1 MIYRVNRYE
10 DIVKRL
16 PDIPSGSIVV
26 IDRLPEFECSGVIF
40 KTNKGWSK
48 VFLDS
53 TQLNRDATINGSL
66 TVLEDLTVTGEIIS
80 NSLAPVVY
88 TWDNSNDGNS
98 IPANV
103 DVIIVDIG
111 TGDTSLYLPA
121 PYTVGKSFTIVTN
134 APLGSPNKLYLD
146 ASFGALINGD
156 SGSTFVASNSMKQAV
171 GCADGWII
179 K

>member
-10 DIVKRL
+10 DIVKKL

-80 NSLAPVVY
+80 DSLTPIVY
-88 TWDNSNDGNS
+88 NWNDTNDYDS
-98 IPANV
+98 IPADV
-103 DVIIVDIG
+103 DVLIVDVTVSDVTLYFPHIYNIG
-111 TGDTSLYLPA
+111 KKFTVVATG
-121 PYTVGKSFTIVTN
+121 
-134 APLGSPNKLYLD
+134 PLLSSNKLYI
-146 ASFGALINGD
+146 ATSFGALINGD
-156 SGSTFVASNSMKQAV
+156 SGAAVIEVNNMQSAV
-171 GCADGWII
+171 GVSDG
-179 K
+179 